1 MLYFHVSGLIWIVL
15 FGWVMTMSVA
25 ANLTLTCLMC
35 SKRRK
40 NLVYLS
46 HLALFVVNL
55 VEYSALT
62 FELSL
67 GIEHRFP
74 YGQASCG
81 VYQAVAKTAP
91 IVQAWLV
98 VALLYYTANNYCK
111 PVATTPSSQNS
122 NQLCR

>member
-1 MLYFHVSGLIWIVL
+1 
-15 FGWVMTMSVA
+15 MSVV

-35 SKRRK
+35 AKRRK
-40 NLVYLS
+40 NMVYLT
-46 HLALFVVNL
+46 HIALFVVNL

-81 VYQAVAKTAP
+81 VYQAAAKTAP

-111 PVATTPSSQNS
+111 MSTVTSSSQNS

>member
-1 MLYFHVSGLIWIVL
+1 
-15 FGWVMTMSVA
+15 MSVA

-35 SKRRK
+35 AKRRK
-40 NLVYLS
+40 NLVYLT
-46 HLALFVVNL
+46 HIALFMVNL

-91 IVQAWLV
+91 IAQAWLV
-98 VALLYYTANNYCK
+98 VAVLYYTANNYCQ
-111 PVATTPSSQNS
+111 ASTTIPSGRNS
-122 NQLCR
+122 NQLCRCGFCF